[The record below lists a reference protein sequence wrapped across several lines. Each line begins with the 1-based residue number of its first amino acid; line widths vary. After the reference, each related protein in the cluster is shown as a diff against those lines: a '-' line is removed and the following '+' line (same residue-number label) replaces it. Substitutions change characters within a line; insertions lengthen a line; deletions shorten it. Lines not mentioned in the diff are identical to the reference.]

1 MRRVVGTI
9 AVLAVIA
16 GPAAAQT
23 AAPKG
28 VEPMTTTQ
36 KAAPKAATPKTSLNP
51 VADSLR
57 NQWNSVK
64 NYYLKSADEMPEAD
78 YSFKPAPDVR
88 SFGEI
93 IAHVAGANYLICSAA
108 KGEKSPHAEDDF
120 EKNAKTKADIVKAA
134 QESVAYCD
142 EAFTAATDRSL
153 AAMVSAPFGPPKQ
166 PRASLLMSNVGHVN
180 EHYGNLVTYFR
191 LKKMVPPSS
200 QRTGG

>member
-1 MRRVVGTI
+1 MRRVVWTI
-9 AVLAVIA
+9 AVLAAIA
-16 GPAAAQT
+16 APAAAQT
-23 AAPKG
+23 AAPKAA
-28 VEPMTTTQ
+28 EPKTTAQ
-36 KAAPKAATPKTSLNP
+36 KAAPKSATPKTSLNP

-57 NQWNSVK
+57 NEWNSVK

-78 YSFKPAPDVR
+78 YSFKPTPDVR

-93 IAHVAGANYLICSAA
+93 IAHVAGANYLICSGA

-134 QESVAYCD
+134 RESVAYCD

-166 PRASLLMSNVGHVN
+166 PRASLLISNVGHVN

-200 QRTGG
+200 QRSGG

>member
-1 MRRVVGTI
+1 MRRVVWTI

-16 GPAAAQT
+16 APAAAQT
-23 AAPKG
+23 AAPKAA
-28 VEPMTTTQ
+28 EPKTTTQ
-36 KAAPKAATPKTSLNP
+36 KASPKASLNP

-57 NQWNSVK
+57 DQWNSVK
-64 NYYLKSADEMPEAD
+64 TYYLKSADEMPESD
-78 YSFKPAPDVR
+78 YSFKPTPDVR

-93 IAHVAGANYLICSAA
+93 IAHVAGANYLICSGA
-108 KGEKSPHAEDDF
+108 KGEKPPHAEDEF

-142 EAFTAATDRSL
+142 GAFTAATDRSL
-153 AAMVSAPFGPPKQ
+153 AAMVSAPFGQPKQ
-166 PRASLLMSNVGHVN
+166 PRAALLILNVGHVN

-200 QRTGG
+200 QRSGG